1 MNEQHAREQLKAHKA
16 LMEHLRELE
25 AEKMRVIQSASLIRA
40 NLATWAARMVDR
52 EETAVVALRKEIQQI
67 MAAYEVARW

>member
-1 MNEQHAREQLKAHKA
+1 MNLDDVQGRLDRHKE
-16 LMEHLRELE
+16 LMAHLRELE
-25 AEKMRVIQSASLIRA
+25 AEKMRTIQLASLIRA